1 MHLPYDEVMSQANS
15 IVDEMAHN
23 LRMGAIRGFSFFLI
37 KIFKQLYRRI
47 YVNEEGIEKVSYFFF

>member
-47 YVNEEGIEKVSYFFF
+47 YVNEEGIEKVSYYFF

>member
-47 YVNEEGIEKVSYFFF
+47 YVNEEGIEKVS